1 MVILFIFLNKSM
13 LLDDD
18 TSIARNFQK
27 QFKEKSKP
35 NLTSSSVIKQ
45 YYRNMLARVKTRSYK
60 KKGIIVEISYDDFEK
75 FWMNNIKRIQE
86 IQDAGYVVSVDRI
99 DSFKNYSLDNIRF
112 LPLHLNVSLGKV
124 EMLQNELK
132 RLYLILNDG
141 KKWFIEE

>member
-1 MVILFIFLNKSM
+1 M

-60 KKGIIVEISYDDFEK
+60 KKGILVEISYDDFEK
-75 FWMNNIKRIQE
+75 FWFDNIKRIQE

-99 DSFKNYSLDNIRF
+99 DSFKNYSLDNLRF

-141 KKWFIEE
+141 KKWF

>member
-1 MVILFIFLNKSM
+1 MVNLFILLNILM

-18 TSIARNFQK
+18 TSIARNYQK

-35 NLTSSSVIKQ
+35 NLTSLSVIKQ

-60 KKGIIVEISYDDFEK
+60 KKGIVVEISYEDFEK
-75 FWMNNIKRIQE
+75 FWFNNIKRIQE
-86 IQDAGYVVSVDRI
+86 IQDAGFVVSVDRI

-141 KKWFIEE
+141 KKWF

>member
-1 MVILFIFLNKSM
+1 M

-18 TSIARNFQK
+18 TSIARNFQN

-35 NLTSSSVIKQ
+35 NLTSTSVIKQ

-60 KKGIIVEISYDDFEK
+60 KKGVVVEISYETFEK
-75 FWMNNIKRIQE
+75 FWFDNIKRVQE
-86 IQDAGYVVSVDRI
+86 IQDAGFVVSVDRI

-141 KKWFIEE
+141 KKWF

>member
-1 MVILFIFLNKSM
+1 MVNLFIVLNIFM

-18 TSIARNFQK
+18 TSIARNFQN

-35 NLTSSSVIKQ
+35 NLTSTSVIKQ

-60 KKGIIVEISYDDFEK
+60 KKGVVVEISYETFEK
-75 FWMNNIKRIQE
+75 FWFDNIKRVQE
-86 IQDAGYVVSVDRI
+86 IQDAGFVVSVDRI

-141 KKWFIEE
+141 KKWF

>member
-1 MVILFIFLNKSM
+1 M

-18 TSIARNFQK
+18 TSIARNFQN

-45 YYRNMLARVKTRSYK
+45 YYRNMLTRVKTRSYK
-60 KKGIIVEISYDDFEK
+60 KNGIIVEISYEDF
-75 FWMNNIKRIQE
+75 
-86 IQDAGYVVSVDRI
+86 VVSVDRI

-141 KKWFIEE
+141 KKWF